1 MTTNKKQDM
10 NKEQKQWIRERLE
23 AYVKRYPSQNKAVN
37 SLKGTSSATVSSILN
52 GKWDLISD
60 DMWMKLSSQ
69 LDSASE
75 WQLCR
80 TAAFDALMV
89 YMQDAKDESNVIWV
103 TGPAGIGKST
113 AAGVFCREHKDVFL
127 VTCSEDM
134 HKSDFI
140 RELASKVGVRAT
152 GMTVRETLS
161 AVIDELVLKEHPLL
175 IFDEGDKLTDT
186 VLYYYI
192 SLYNALEDKCGM
204 IFLSTNYIKERM
216 RKGLGRG
223 KKGYDEIDS
232 RICRKFVPLDLVNSN
247 EVEAICQA
255 NGLTDKTAI
264 RTVKE
269 EAASCGNDLRRVKK
283 SVHKELKKLALKG
296 VQ

>member
-1 MTTNKKQDM
+1 METSRKQ
-10 NKEQKQWIRERLE
+10 EIRERLE

-37 SLKGTSSATVSSILN
+37 SLKGTSAATVSSILT

-69 LDSASE
+69 LDSVSE

-80 TAAFDALMV
+80 TEAFESLMV

-113 AAGVFCREHKDVFL
+113 AAGVFCREHRNVFL
-127 VTCSEDM
+127 ITCSEDM

-140 RELASKVGVRAT
+140 RELASKVGVRT
-152 GMTVRETLS
+152 IGMTVRETLA
-161 AVIDELVLKEHPLL
+161 AVIDELVRKDRPLL

-204 IFLSTNYIKERM
+204 VFLSTNYIQERM
-216 RKGLGRG
+216 RRGLARG

-232 RICRKFVPLDLVNSN
+232 RICRRFVPLDLVNAS
-247 EVEAICQA
+247 EVEAICTA
-255 NGLTDKTAI
+255 NGLTDRSAI
-264 RTVKE
+264 KTVKA

-283 SVHKELKKLALKG
+283 SVHKELKKLSLKS

>member
-1 MTTNKKQDM
+1 M
-10 NKEQKQWIRERLE
+10 NTEQKQQIRERLE

-37 SLKGTSSATVSSILN
+37 SLKGTSAGTVSSILN

-60 DMWMKLSSQ
+60 DMWMKIASQ
-69 LDSASE
+69 MDALSE

-80 TAAFDALMV
+80 TAAFDSLML
-89 YMQDAKDESNVIWV
+89 YMQDAKEESNVMWV

-113 AAGVFCREHKDVFL
+113 AAGVFCREHRDVFM

-134 HKSDFI
+134 HKSDFVK
-140 RELASKVGVRAT
+140 ELASKVGVRAT
-152 GMTVRETLS
+152 GLTVRETLS
-161 AVIDELVLKEHPLL
+161 AVIDELVRKDRPLL

-192 SLYNALEDKCGM
+192 SLYNALEDRCGM
-204 IFLSTNYIKERM
+204 VFLSTNYMQERM

-232 RICRKFVPLDLVNSN
+232 RICRRFVPLDLVDSN
-247 EVEAICQA
+247 EVEAICRA
-255 NGLTDKTAI
+255 NGLLDKAAI
-264 RTVKE
+264 RTVKQ
-269 EAASCGNDLRRVKK
+269 EAAGCGNDLRRVKK
-283 SVHKELKKLALKG
+283 SVHKELKKISLKN

>member
-1 MTTNKKQDM
+1 M
-10 NKEQKQWIRERLE
+10 NKEQKERIRERLE
-23 AYVKRYPSQNKAVN
+23 AYVKRYPSQNKAAN
-37 SLKGTSSATVSSILN
+37 SLKGTSAGTISAILN
-52 GKWDLISD
+52 GKWELISD

-69 LDSASE
+69 LDASSE

-80 TAAFDALMV
+80 TAAFDALMF
-89 YMQDAKDESNVIWV
+89 YMQDAKDESNVMWV

-113 AAGVFCREHKDVFL
+113 AAGVFRNEHRNVFML
-127 VTCSEDM
+127 TCSEDM

-152 GMTVRETLS
+152 GMTVRETLM
-161 AVIDELVLKEHPLL
+161 AVIDALVRMDRPLL
-175 IFDEGDKLTDT
+175 IFDEGDKLTDK

-204 IFLSTNYIKERM
+204 IFLSTNYIQERM
-216 RKGLGRG
+216 RQGLARG

-232 RICRKFVPLDLVNSN
+232 RICRRFVPLDLVTMS
-247 EVEAICQA
+247 EVEAICRA
-255 NGLTDKTAI
+255 NGLTDSAAI

-269 EAASCGNDLRRVKK
+269 ECVTSGNDLRRVKK
-283 SVHKELKKLALKG
+283 SVHKELKKLALKNN
-296 VQ
+296 

>member
-1 MTTNKKQDM
+1 M
-10 NKEQKQWIRERLE
+10 NKEQKEQIRSRLE
-23 AYVKRYPSQNKAVN
+23 AYVRRYPSQNKAVN
-37 SLKGTSSATVSSILN
+37 SLKGASAATVSSILN

-60 DMWMKLSSQ
+60 EMWMKLSSQ
-69 LDSASE
+69 LDGVSE

-80 TAAFDALMV
+80 TAAFEALMV

-113 AAGVFCREHKDVFL
+113 AANVFCRENRNVFM

-140 RELASKVGVRAT
+140 RELASKVGVRPT
-152 GMTVRETLS
+152 GMTVRETLA
-161 AVIDELVLKEHPLL
+161 AVIDTLVRMDRPLL
-175 IFDEGDKLTDT
+175 VFDEGDKLTDT

-204 IFLSTNYIKERM
+204 MFLSTNYIQERM
-216 RKGLGRG
+216 RKGLARG
-223 KKGYDEIDS
+223 KKGYDEIHS
-232 RICRKFVPLDLVNSN
+232 RICRRFVPLDLVNSN
-247 EVEAICQA
+247 EVAAICQA
-255 NGLTDKTAI
+255 NGLTDGNAI
-264 RTVKE
+264 RTVQQE
-269 EAASCGNDLRRVKK
+269 SASCGNDLRRVKK
-283 SVHKELKKLALKG
+283 SVHKELKKLSMKS

>member
-1 MTTNKKQDM
+1 METSRKQ
-10 NKEQKQWIRERLE
+10 EIRERLE

-37 SLKGTSSATVSSILN
+37 SLKGTSAGTVSSILN
-52 GKWDLISD
+52 GKWDQISD
-60 DMWMKLSSQ
+60 EMWLKLSSQ
-69 LDSASE
+69 LSASTE

-80 TAAFDALMV
+80 TAAFDSLML
-89 YMQDAKDESNVIWV
+89 YMQDAKEESNVMWV

-113 AAGVFCREHKDVFL
+113 AANVFCSRHRDVFMI
-127 VTCSEDM
+127 TCSEDM

-140 RELASKVGVRAT
+140 RELAAKVGVRSI
-152 GMTVRETLS
+152 GMTVRETLA
-161 AVIDELVLKEHPLL
+161 AVIGELVKKDRPLL

-204 IFLSTNYIKERM
+204 IFLSTNYIQERM
-216 RKGLGRG
+216 RKGLARG

-232 RICRKFVPLDLVNSN
+232 RICRRFVPLDLVNAS
-247 EVEAICQA
+247 EVEAICAA
-255 NGLTDKTAI
+255 NGLTDRAAVK
-264 RTVKE
+264 TVKA

-283 SVHKELKKLALKG
+283 SVHKELKKLALRNS
-296 VQ
+296 

>member
-1 MTTNKKQDM
+1 MLNT
-10 NKEQKQWIRERLE
+10 EQKQEIRERLE
-23 AYVKRYPSQNKAVN
+23 AYVRRYPSQNKAVN
-37 SLKGTSSATVSSILN
+37 SLKGTSSGTVSLILN
-52 GKWDLISD
+52 GKWEQISD
-60 DMWMKLSSQ
+60 DMWLKLSSQ
-69 LDSASE
+69 LDASSE

-80 TAAFDALMV
+80 TAAFDSLML
-89 YMQDAKDESNVIWV
+89 YMQDAKDESNVMWV

-113 AAGVFCREHKDVFL
+113 AAGVFCREHRNVFM

-140 RELASKVGVRAT
+140 RELAAKVGVRTT
-152 GMTVRETLS
+152 GMTVREIL
-161 AVIDELVLKEHPLL
+161 AAIIGELVKKDRPLL

-204 IFLSTNYIKERM
+204 IFLSTNYIQERM
-216 RKGLGRG
+216 RKGLAKG

-232 RICRKFVPLDLVNSN
+232 RICRRFVPLDLVDSS
-247 EVEAICQA
+247 EVEAICTA
-255 NGLTDKTAI
+255 NGLLDKAAI
-264 RTVKE
+264 RTVKA

-283 SVHKELKKLALKG
+283 SVHKELKKLALRNS
-296 VQ
+296 

>member
-1 MTTNKKQDM
+1 M
-10 NKEQKQWIRERLE
+10 NKEQKERIRERLE
-23 AYVKRYPSQNKAVN
+23 AYVKRYPSQNKAAN
-37 SLKGTSSATVSSILN
+37 SLKGTSAGTISAILN
-52 GKWDLISD
+52 GKWELISD

-69 LDSASE
+69 LDASSE

-80 TAAFDALMV
+80 TAAFDALMF
-89 YMQDAKDESNVIWV
+89 YMQDAKDESNVMWV

-113 AAGVFCREHKDVFL
+113 AAGVFRNEHRNVFML
-127 VTCSEDM
+127 TCSEDM

-152 GMTVRETLS
+152 GMTVRETLM
-161 AVIDELVLKEHPLL
+161 AVIDALVKMDRPLL
-175 IFDEGDKLTDT
+175 IFDEGDKLTDK

-204 IFLSTNYIKERM
+204 IFLSTNYIQERM
-216 RKGLGRG
+216 RQGLARG

-232 RICRKFVPLDLVNSN
+232 RICRRFVPLDLVTMS
-247 EVEAICQA
+247 EVEAICRA
-255 NGLTDKTAI
+255 NGLTDSAAI

-269 EAASCGNDLRRVKK
+269 ECVTSGNDLRRVKK
-283 SVHKELKKLALKG
+283 SVHKELKKLALKNS
-296 VQ
+296 